1 MSVTSCCDISFLVPG
16 RRIHM
21 QQSSEHTAT
30 SETGFVK
37 DQTGENRI
45 NLTLTV
51 HVHESMSHS
60 S

>member
-1 MSVTSCCDISFLVPG
+1 
-16 RRIHM
+16 M

-30 SETGFVK
+30 SESGFVK
-37 DQTGENRI
+37 DQTGENYI

-51 HVHESMSHS
+51 QVHESMSHS